1 MKTNKNQLKKANTSL
16 AHELNE
22 CKSTLEESNDIRDRC
37 RIIIEQRV
45 KVNQKARILELKRRN
60 HKDYCSVILYAISIK
75 EDIGYLCPELHS
87 ASMME
92 RSIRRIHMKPYAVF
106 KYKLW
111 NILEYNNP
119 GAHTKRPQYAVVHD
133 QEFEQN
139 ARYTVRRTKLSITFN
154 KEALKTIS
162 LDYSSLPEFD
172 LFSDL
177 KDQYEEE
184 VIEAMT
190 EPTMEEYMMKT

>member
-1 MKTNKNQLKKANTSL
+1 MGD
-16 AHELNE
+16 NE
-22 CKSTLEESNDIRDRC
+22 EQTDQNAEEF
-37 RIIIEQRV
+37 
-45 KVNQKARILELKRRN
+45 
-60 HKDYCSVILYAISIK
+60 
-75 EDIGYLCPELHS
+75 EDEH
-87 ASMME
+87 
-92 RSIRRIHMKPYAVF
+92 V
-106 KYKLW
+106 
-111 NILEYNNP
+111 
-119 GAHTKRPQYAVVHD
+119 VVHD

>member
-106 KYKLW
+106 KYKA
-111 NILEYNNP
+111 YP
-119 GAHTKRPQYAVVHD
+119 TD
-133 QEFEQN
+133 C
-139 ARYTVRRTKLSITFN
+139 LSSVS
-154 KEALKTIS
+154 ALKTIS
-162 LDYSSLPEFD
+162 LDYSSSLEFD